1 VRTYLDCYPC
11 FLRQALDAARRAG
24 TDNNQ
29 QQAVLDRVLEALRQ
43 IEPAATPPEIGD
55 RVHRIVRQVAGN
67 GDPYREAKA
76 SSTRQALALYPRLK
90 ALVQEADDPLGVA
103 VRLSIAGNIMD
114 AARGQECDLWGTV
127 ERVLVQ
133 PFAADDGMAL
143 REALDRADT
152 EGRNGV
158 APLLYLA
165 DNAGETVF
173 DRVLI
178 EALDAPVVYAVKSG
192 PTLNDATREDA
203 LAAGVDRVAEIVS
216 TGSDAPGTILDRCSE
231 EFRKMYEQAE
241 LIIAKGQA
249 NYETLSEEGPRVFFL
264 LQAKCPVIARDVG
277 VPVGSI
283 VLKQG

>member
-1 VRTYLDCYPC
+1 
-11 FLRQALDAARRAG
+11 LDAARRAG
-24 TDNNQ
+24 ADDAQ
-29 QQAVLDRVLEALRQ
+29 QRAALDRVLEALRQ

-76 SSTRQALALYPRLK
+76 ASTRQALALYPRLK
-90 ALVQEADDPLGVA
+90 HLVQEAGDPLGVA

-114 AARGQECDLWGTV
+114 AARSQECDLWGTV
-127 ERVLVQ
+127 ERVLAQ
-133 PFAADDGMAL
+133 PFAVDDGTAF
-143 REALDRADT
+143 REALARADK
-152 EGRNGV
+152 V
-158 APLLYLA
+158 LYLA

-178 EALDAPVVYAVKSG
+178 EAFDVPVVYAVKGG

-231 EFRKMYEQAE
+231 EFRKVYEGAG

-249 NYETLSEEGPRVFFL
+249 NYETLSEEGSKVFCL
-264 LQAKCPVIARDVG
+264 LQTKCPVIARDVG

-283 VLKQG
+283 VLRQG

>member
-11 FLRQALDAARRAG
+11 FLRQALDAARWAGADDARQRA
-24 TDNNQ
+24 
-29 QQAVLDRVLEALRQ
+29 ALDRVLEALRQ
-43 IEPAATPPEIGD
+43 IKPAATPPEIGD

-76 SSTRQALALYPRLK
+76 ASTRQALALYPRLRE
-90 ALVQEADDPLGVA
+90 LVREADDPLGVA

-114 AARGQECDLWGTV
+114 AARSQECDLWGTV
-127 ERVLVQ
+127 ERVLAQ
-133 PFAADDGMAL
+133 PFAVDDGTAF
-143 REALDRADT
+143 REALARADK
-152 EGRNGV
+152 V
-158 APLLYLA
+158 LYLA

-178 EALDAPVVYAVKSG
+178 EAFDVPVVYAVKGG

-216 TGSDAPGTILDRCSE
+216 TGSDAPGTLLDRCSR
-231 EFRKMYEQAE
+231 EFRRLYEEAG

-264 LQAKCPVIARDVG
+264 LQTKCPVIARDVG

-283 VLKQG
+283 VLRQG